1 MDIKITSL
9 NEEKILVQCPYHRPV
24 AYRLK
29 RYGKAKWSYSQKGWE
44 IDAQFESEVK
54 DILLKYFDTD
64 GTDSALTVD
73 VKVTFNEKIECVKG
87 PIHFLGKTIAY
98 AYNRD
103 SGALTGDDVA
113 LIDGNINSGGSS
125 ANWKTIVE
133 KGACFS
139 LKKVNKKF
147 FEIFSTKLNVDVA
160 PNLPSQGK
168 GGDKHAK

>member
-1 MDIKITSL
+1 MDVKIISL
-9 NEEKILVQCPYHRPV
+9 NSERILVQCPYHGPV

-29 RYGKAKWSYSQKGWE
+29 RYGKAKWSYTQKGWE
-44 IDAQFESEVK
+44 IDAQFENEVK

-64 GTDSALTVD
+64 GTYPALTVD
-73 VKVTFNEKIECVKG
+73 VKVIFNEKIECLKG

-125 ANWKTIVE
+125 ANWMTIVE
-133 KGACFS
+133 KSACFS

-147 FEIFSTKLNVDVA
+147 FELFTTKLNVDVT
-160 PNLPSQGK
+160 PNLPSKKK
-168 GGDKHAK
+168 GGNKDAK